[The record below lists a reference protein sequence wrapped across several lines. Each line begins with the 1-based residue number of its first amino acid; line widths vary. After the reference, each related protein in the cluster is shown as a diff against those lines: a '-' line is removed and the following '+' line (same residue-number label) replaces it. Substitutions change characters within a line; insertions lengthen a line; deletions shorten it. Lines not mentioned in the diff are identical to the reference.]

1 MDMTSYTTRA
11 QAWEYIEDHAFA
23 RQSPLTQEIRAWAEE
38 SGIPQGPAAQ
48 GELLR
53 TLVHITAA
61 TSVISVGTGSIIET
75 LQMIEGME
83 GTGQLTAVDSSTQG
97 IALVRRLF
105 ARLSDNTQTSLRAVN
120 ANPGIFL
127 PRLNGGVYDLIVVGG
142 DASNYAATFDQAHRL
157 LKSHGIIA
165 FTDVLAFEHANANGG
180 VLNPADRS
188 DKTVAMR
195 DLITLVEEDERFVTT
210 LTPSGSGLLIAVK
223 R

>member
-11 QAWEYIEDHAFA
+11 QAWEYIEDRAFA
-23 RQSPLTQEIRAWAEE
+23 RQSPLVQEVRAWAEE

-53 TLVHITAA
+53 AFVHITSA
-61 TSVISVGTGSIIET
+61 TSVISVGTGSVIEI

-83 GTGQLTAVDSSTQG
+83 GNGQLTAVDSSAQG

-105 ARLSDNTQTSLRAVN
+105 ARLSDETQTSLRAVN
-120 ANPGIFL
+120 ANPGVFL

-142 DASNYAATFDQAHRL
+142 DASNYDATFVQAHRL
-157 LKSHGIIA
+157 LKPHGLIA
-165 FTDVLAFEHANANGG
+165 FTDVLAFDSANTNGG

-188 DKTVAMR
+188 DKAVAMR
-195 DLITLVEEDERFVTT
+195 NLINVVQEDERFITT